1 MLDGEVVRIQH
12 LGFTQHLVRMVNAGK
27 GNGITKGAEIGRR
40 EAKLSIERTDGDGG
54 ECVHYVTIE
63 RRQATSDI
71 ASLFVKQLQI
81 EISGDF
87 GVLNASKVCNQKSV
101 HF

>member
-1 MLDGEVVRIQH
+1 MLDGEVARIQH
-12 LGFTQHLVRMVNAGK
+12 LRFTQHLVPMFNAGK

-63 RRQATSDI
+63 RRQATSD
-71 ASLFVKQLQI
+71 
-81 EISGDF
+81 
-87 GVLNASKVCNQKSV
+87 SV
-101 HF
+101 VVVVREAAAD